1 MSCSLKKGQN
11 ENEIWVIKPY
21 FTVTHIRHIEK
32 HNKQLDLRK
41 YKNMS
46 CLLQKAQNKNDF
58 WV

>member
-1 MSCSLKKGQN
+1 MSCSLEKCQN

-21 FTVTHIRHIEK
+21 VVVTHIRPVEK
-32 HNKQLDLRK
+32 HNKQLDMRK

-46 CLLQKAQNKNDF
+46 CSLQKSQNKNDF